1 MSFTFNGREILTD
14 SEGYLKNA
22 EDWDESLMR
31 FMAKNDGLDLTD
43 DHILIIKAVKNYFE
57 EYATTPAIRI
67 LIKYLKTSGHEELAS
82 SIRLAVLFPDG
93 AAKSAAKYAGLPKPV
108 KCI

>member
-1 MSFTFNGREILTD
+1 MSFNFNGREILTD

-22 EDWDESLMR
+22 EDWDEALMNY
-31 FMAKNDGLDLTD
+31 MAENDGLKLTEE
-43 DHILIIKAVKNYFE
+43 HIVIIKAVKKYYE

-67 LIKYLKTSGHEELAS
+67 LIKYLKTSGYEALAS

>member
-1 MSFTFNGREILTD
+1 MSFNFNGREILTD
-14 SEGYLKNA
+14 SEGYLKNT
-22 EDWDESLMR
+22 EDWNEALMNY
-31 FMAKNDGLDLTD
+31 MAENDGLKLTEE
-43 DHILIIKAVKNYFE
+43 HILIIKAVKKYYE
-57 EYATTPAIRI
+57 EYASTPAIRI
-67 LIKYLKTSGHEELAS
+67 LIKYLKTSGHEVLAS

>member
-1 MSFTFNGREILTD
+1 MSFSFNGREILTD
-14 SEGYLKNA
+14 SEGYLKNTA
-22 EDWDESLMR
+22 DWDESLMI
-31 FMAKNDGLDLTD
+31 FMAKNDGLELTEE
-43 DHILIIKAVKNYFE
+43 HILVIKAVKKYYE

-67 LIKYLKTSGHEELAS
+67 LIKYLKTSGHEDLAS
-82 SIRLAVLFPDG
+82 SIKLAVLFPDG

>member
-1 MSFTFNGREILTD
+1 MSFNFNGREILTD
-14 SEGYLKNA
+14 SEGYLKNR
-22 EDWDESLMR
+22 EDWTEELMT
-31 FMAKNDGLDLTD
+31 FMAQNDGLELTE
-43 DHILIIKAVKNYFE
+43 DHILIIKAVKKYYE

-67 LIKYLKTSGHEELAS
+67 LIKYLKTSGHEALAS

>member
-1 MSFTFNGREILTD
+1 MSFNFNGREILTD
-14 SEGYLKNA
+14 SEGYLKNR
-22 EDWDESLMR
+22 EDWSEELMNYMANQDSLE
-31 FMAKNDGLDLTD
+31 LTQE
-43 DHILIIKAVKNYFE
+43 HILIIKAVKNYYE

-67 LIKYLKTSGHEELAS
+67 LIKYLKTSGHEDLAS
-82 SIRLAVLFPDG
+82 SIKLAVLFPDG

>member
-1 MSFTFNGREILTD
+1 MSLFFNGREILTD
-14 SEGYLKNA
+14 SEGYLKNKDDWS
-22 EDWDESLMR
+22 EDLMIY
-31 FMAKNDGLDLTD
+31 MGKNDGLELTEE
-43 DHILIIKAVKNYFE
+43 HILIIRAVKKYYE

-67 LIKYLKTSGHEELAS
+67 LIKYLKTEGYENLAS
-82 SIRLAVLFPDG
+82 SIKLAVLFPDG

>member
-1 MSFTFNGREILTD
+1 MNYMANQDSLELTQ
-14 SEGYLKNA
+14 E
-22 EDWDESLMR
+22 
-31 FMAKNDGLDLTD
+31 
-43 DHILIIKAVKNYFE
+43 HILIIKAVKNYYE

-67 LIKYLKTSGHEELAS
+67 LIKYLKTSGHEDLAS
-82 SIRLAVLFPDG
+82 SIKLAVLFPDG